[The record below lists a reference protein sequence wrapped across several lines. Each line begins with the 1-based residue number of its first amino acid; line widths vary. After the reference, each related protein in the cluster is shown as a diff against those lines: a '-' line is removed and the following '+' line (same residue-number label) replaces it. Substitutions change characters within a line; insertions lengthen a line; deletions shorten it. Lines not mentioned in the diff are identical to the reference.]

1 MLQELT
7 EAHYDKSDFTF
18 QEGDP
23 TEYFHIRKGP

>member
-7 EAHYDKSDFTF
+7 EAHYGKGDFTF